1 MDQLVA
7 ELEAS
12 WESRPFTA
20 RIRMLRDMINT
31 GKPWMKQ
38 PQEPLTT
45 MKIGGPLS
53 KGKDGADL
61 AGRGGFGSKVVAGG
75 NQGAN
80 NLPPSFTCHYCK
92 EVGHYKRNCPKLK
105 NKLSS
110 IKSSG
115 EESESL
121 TELCR
126 QGKLE
131 GKPCKIWLD
140 TGANQSAV
148 LARYMAEVSYTGK
161 EGASLANGTVEM
173 LRTAEVTIQVDGIVQ
188 QMTVFVVDKDAK
200 YMLLGTDHKAV
211 RNWVLGKGEQL
222 SHPLGALTR
231 EHRVRSNKSRK
242 WRTTKQ
248 LSIQV
253 PP

>member
-1 MDQLVA
+1 MDQLLA
-7 ELEAS
+7 DLEAS
-12 WESRPFTA
+12 WESRPFTS
-20 RIRMLRDMINT
+20 RIRMLQDKIIT
-31 GKPWMKQ
+31 GKPWMKR

-45 MKIGGPLS
+45 METGGSLS
-53 KGKDGADL
+53 KGKDGGDL
-61 AGRGGFGSKVVAGG
+61 ARQIGFGSKVVAGR

-80 NLPPSFTCHYCK
+80 SLPPCFTCHYCK
-92 EVGHYKRNCPKLK
+92 EVGHYKRNYPKLK

-126 QGKLE
+126 KGKIE
-131 GKPCKIWLD
+131 GRPCKIWLD
-140 TGANQSAV
+140 TGANRSAV
-148 LARYMAEVSYTGK
+148 PARYIAEVCYTEK
-161 EGASLANGTVEM
+161 EGARLANGTVEM
-173 LRTAEVTIQVDGIVQ
+173 LRTAEVTIQVDGIAQ

-200 YMLLGTDHKAV
+200 YVLLGTDHKAV

-231 EHRVRSNKSRK
+231 AQSKV
-242 WRTTKQ
+242 KQ
-248 LSIQV
+248 KQEMEDN
-253 PP
+253 